1 MNIWDVGGQSSI
13 RSYWKN
19 YFEETDALIFVIDS
33 ADKDRLLLCKKELH
47 SLLQQERLIGTT
59 LLIFANKQ
67 DMENALSLEEIKEIL
82 CLTDIQ
88 NHWQMV
94 TCSAY
99 TGQGLIKGI
108 DWLVQDV
115 SSRLFAIE

>member
-1 MNIWDVGGQSSI
+1 LNIWDVGGQSSI